1 LNPKKEDNQMKITK
15 AITGVLV
22 LTTIL
27 AIAFSAEAMGPGRY
41 HHGGGLFGLK
51 AVLQLNLTDAQRTQI
66 LSIFAKYDIKTAWTN
81 LREARNTLRTSLSQA
96 TSEDSIDGIVS
107 AYLTTVAPLQQQ
119 LLSTRAKMI
128 YEIKG
133 VLTPEQLQMLQQ
145 HKKGAQSGSPTTT
158 NP

>member
-1 LNPKKEDNQMKITK
+1 
-15 AITGVLV
+15 
-22 LTTIL
+22 
-27 AIAFSAEAMGPGRY
+27 
-41 HHGGGLFGLK
+41 
-51 AVLQLNLTDAQRTQI
+51 

-119 LLSTRAKMI
+119 LLSMRAKMI

-145 HKKGAQSGSPTTT
+145 HKKAAPSGSPTTT

>member
-1 LNPKKEDNQMKITK
+1 MKLTK

-81 LREARNTLRTSLSQA
+81 LREARKTLRTSLSQA

-119 LLSTRAKMI
+119 LLSMRAKMI

-133 VLTPEQLQMLQQ
+133 VITPEQLQMLQQ
-145 HKKGAQSGSPTTT
+145 HKKGAPNGSPTTT

>member
-1 LNPKKEDNQMKITK
+1 MKITK

-27 AIAFSAEAMGPGRY
+27 AIAFSAEAMGSGRY

-119 LLSTRAKMI
+119 LLSMRAKMI

-145 HKKGAQSGSPTTT
+145 HKKAAPSGSPTTT